1 MNLTTK
7 KLKNQGKYLN
17 LVTFYGE
24 PVYCIHKSA
33 VRAIVP
39 DQLGQPMAIE
49 IPTQSTLCG
58 SHCPFFTY
66 EKTTLHLCNQGKLDN
81 LQFIQESNNLKLL

>member
-1 MNLTTK
+1 MNTTSK

-17 LVTFYGE
+17 LVTGDGE

-33 VRAIVP
+33 VSAIIP
-39 DQLGQPMAIE
+39 DKLGQPMAIE

-58 SHCPFFTY
+58 SHCPFFKL
-66 EKTTLHLCNQGKLDN
+66 ENITLHLCIKSIENLD
-81 LQFIQESNNLKLL
+81 FIPKDNNLKIL